1 MKFFRRFRLSTL
13 LLSMIVL
20 ALLSGLYVQKRQEAR
35 LQADLAL
42 YRDPTTEGIIETL
55 DRPLALAYVDG
66 ATLEVVLK
74 EAKLRSTGRPKLK
87 SGLPIY
93 VDPIG
98 LQEAEKSMTSTVR
111 RPLSAD
117 TLPLGDHLRSALDS
131 LGLGYV
137 VKDGFLMITSKESL
151 DTATGDAT
159 NPYLLYRDVLR

>member
-1 MKFFRRFRLSTL
+1 MHRSAGAQL
-13 LLSMIVL
+13 L
-20 ALLSGLYVQKRQEAR
+20 
-35 LQADLAL
+35 ADLAL

-55 DRPLALAYVDG
+55 DRPLALTYADG
-66 ATLEVVLK
+66 ATLEEVLK
-74 EAKLRSTGRPKLK
+74 ETKLHTTGMPKLK
-87 SGLPIY
+87 SGIPIY

-151 DTATGDAT
+151 DAETGDAT